1 MTETAQWPRGL
12 SRTAAS
18 RYVGVSARHFD
29 RMVASG
35 DLPQPKRLGNRV
47 IWDRVAL
54 DMHIEAL
61 PESDEVPAGKDVV
74 DPLLEKWRA

>member
-1 MTETAQWPRGL
+1 
-12 SRTAAS
+12 
-18 RYVGVSARHFD
+18 
-29 RMVASG
+29 MVASG

-61 PESDEVPAGKDVV
+61 PESDEVPASKDV